1 MLQIYETVLDSVTAS
16 RRKNVEGQLD
26 LFGGFLEE
34 SSDPLPAVHIP
45 DLPELPRQELMQLEK
60 ETTGLYLS
68 GHPMDEYR
76 PLLAS
81 VHAAPIGQIME
92 SFTEEGGS
100 FRDEQSVTVA
110 GIVQTVKMKTTKNN
124 SMMAYVRLEDD
135 TGAIELLVFSNAL
148 GQFGS
153 YLHENAAVVV
163 QGRIS
168 VRDDKDP
175 QIVLNSAR
183 PLAEL
188 EADPLPP
195 QRPAQPARPLPDFRT
210 LYLRVPS
217 QSAPEAR
224 KTLAILKMFPG
235 KSRTVVFYAD
245 TRTQMGG
252 ACQPEDVMLDELRSL
267 LGADS
272 VVLK

>member
-1 MLQIYETVLDSVTAS
+1 MLDSAALS
-16 RRKNVEGQLD
+16 RRKNVDGQLD

-34 SSDPLPAVHIP
+34 SSDPLPPVHIP
-45 DLPELPRQELMQLEK
+45 DLPELPRQELMRLEK

-76 PLLAS
+76 PLLTS

-92 SFTEEGGS
+92 SFTEEGGA

-175 QIVLNSAR
+175 QIVLNAAR

-188 EADPLPP
+188 AADPLPDEP
-195 QRPAQPARPLPDFRT
+195 RSAPPRPKADPRT

-235 KSRTVVFYAD
+235 KSRTVLFFAD
-245 TRTQMGG
+245 ARTQMAG
-252 ACQPEDVMLDELRSL
+252 ASAPDELMLAELRSL
-267 LGADS
+267 LGDDS